1 MIENH
6 IIAERQDQHEFVSEE
21 GLSIWDYEEL
31 IMEAEQAIVA
41 YAFEGADLEEA
52 RSRIDR
58 WKRAIAKLERE
69 QR

>member
-6 IIAERQDQHEFVSEE
+6 IIAESQYQHEFVSDE